1 MKLVTGVSVV
11 VFWIGATVVLAQEPT
26 SPTTSETIW
35 RGSRDIYAKLKR
47 DEFPKIVHADFADDE
62 WPSTYV
68 IRNTPNLR
76 TLVVGGPR
84 CTDDAILPDIEKA
97 KSLRTLVLDS
107 TNVTDQ
113 GIEQF
118 QERRPDVL
126 VLRSQRWAIRQLRS
140 LSPELRMDTRFNEQ
154 HPELRQLL
162 GDALLEEVT
171 GFDTYNLP
179 QEAER
184 PVERFTDL
192 QLMPLKYLDT
202 LTHLNLTWSEI
213 TDAGLQYVKEC
224 QRLEHLQLPLGM
236 VSDKALIQCARQL
249 RKLKTLRIEF
259 PRYVGY
265 PDAARERYE
274 LLQAKLRR
282 VSVTCYSLDK
292 LDQGEAE

>member
-1 MKLVTGVSVV
+1 MKLIFGILVIVTA
-11 VFWIGATVVLAQEPT
+11 WIGAWTATAE
-26 SPTTSETIW
+26 SFASEKVW
-35 RGSRDIYAKLKR
+35 RGYHDLRHGLTNEDYAGMLHIDF
-47 DEFPKIVHADFADDE
+47 DEGRSF
-62 WPSTYV
+62 YY
-68 IRNTPNLR
+68 IRRATNLQ
-76 TLVVGGPR
+76 TLVVSGPR
-84 CTDDAILPDIEKA
+84 CTNDVILPDIEKA
-97 KSLRTLVLDS
+97 KSLRTLILDS

-118 QERRPDVL
+118 QERRPDVF

-162 GDALLEEVT
+162 GDALFEEVT

-224 QRLEHLQLPLGM
+224 KRLEHLQLPLGM

-259 PRYVGY
+259 PQYVGY
-265 PDAARERYE
+265 PDEARERYE

-292 LDQGEAE
+292 LDQRDQLETK